1 MNTLAQVPM
10 KLLPFNETAAGRN
23 ITRSRG
29 YINTNS
35 TSVHAYKVKRIYL
48 VRIKYAVNSHVC
60 FVFRFSNQPKCFN
73 FVYFI
78 TEFGD
83 I

>member
-10 KLLPFNETAAGRN
+10 KLFPFNETAAGGI

-35 TSVHAYKVKRIYL
+35 TSVHAYVKRIYL
-48 VRIKYAVNSHVC
+48 VGIFKSMR
-60 FVFRFSNQPKCFN
+60 
-73 FVYFI
+73 
-78 TEFGD
+78 
-83 I
+83 